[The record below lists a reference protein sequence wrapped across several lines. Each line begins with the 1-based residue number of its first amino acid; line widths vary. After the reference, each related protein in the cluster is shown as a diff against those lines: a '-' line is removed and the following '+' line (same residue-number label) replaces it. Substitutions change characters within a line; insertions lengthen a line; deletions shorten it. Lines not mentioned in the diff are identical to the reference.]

1 MHNSMAVKIAVL
13 LLTVYSIV
21 LHELAHAYTAF
32 RLGDPTAARQG
43 RLTLNPVKHI
53 DPFWT
58 ILLPLVTWV
67 SSRGAFIFGGA
78 KPVPVNPFLF
88 KKPRQGMLIT
98 GAAGPL
104 TNIALA
110 AFFPILLRVP
120 LFAPLGG
127 FTYYVFVGVMRMNVY
142 LAAFNLLPVPPLDG
156 SRIVAGLLPRR
167 LAEQYERLE
176 RLGFLPLLLIF
187 ITGIHWPVVL
197 FIKGLIEKVLG
208 F

>member
-1 MHNSMAVKIAVL
+1 MHDSMAVKIAVL

-32 RLGDPTAARQG
+32 RLGDPTSARLG

-53 DPFWT
+53 DLFWT
-58 ILLPLVTWV
+58 ILLPLMTWV

-88 KKPRQGMLIT
+88 KKPRRGMLIT
-98 GAAGPL
+98 GAAGPA
-104 TNIALA
+104 TNIAIA
-110 AFFPILLRVP
+110 AFFSILLRIR
-120 LFAPLGG
+120 LFAPPGG
-127 FTYYVFVGVMRMNVY
+127 FNYHVFVGVILMNVY

-156 SRIVAGLLPRR
+156 SRIAAGILPRK

-176 RLGFLPLLLIF
+176 RYGFFLLILIF
-187 ITGIHWPVVL
+187 ITGIHWPVVRFL
-197 FIKGLIEKVLG
+197 RDLILTLLG